1 MQVYEQITPKEQE
14 REKEQAQAPPRAAPI
29 NRGYRLTLLQAAV
42 CALVLLAALLLRALL
57 PALYTEARAWYD
69 GEMSRSIVITA
80 DDVLRS

>member
-14 REKEQAQAPPRAAPI
+14 REKEQAPPRAAPI

-69 GEMSRSIVITA
+69 SEMSRSIVITA